1 MNHYFNCEL
10 SYQLKGVVRATKSY
24 DAVDK
29 KGVSS
34 GTKELVS
41 WYNFYIKWIHLR
53 VQHNTIFKSVPLL
66 FWQGSYGIL
75 KNPAELYS
83 DIPVA
88 KMEPKMI

>member
-41 WYNFYIKWIHLR
+41 WYNFYIK
-53 VQHNTIFKSVPLL
+53 
-66 FWQGSYGIL
+66 
-75 KNPAELYS
+75 
-83 DIPVA
+83 
-88 KMEPKMI
+88 